1 MSATSRQVIGR
12 RFATISL
19 CVVMVGLWLLS
30 HLGRRDGSFVASPQQ
45 VQASAELSPVAP
57 ERPPAAAAPRTGSV
71 DSATSVAAA
80 SRSPAEI
87 TQLLQTLHQ
96 QHDYAAIGPLIVADR
111 RAAML
116 KLLRAIDDVLSAN
129 NELQDAARQ
138 AFGAAVTGIWDISVM
153 ENNIGPFSSRVAV
166 INQTFKGNTA
176 TVTLQEGDNVPL
188 ARVPFDWVGD
198 CWQYRP
204 EATPAQILPELG
216 TLAGILRELA
226 NSTRE
231 GASFDACFDAFTER
245 VFPQMRRI
253 MTASDDRPS
262 IVTEGDSAE

>member
-1 MSATSRQVIGR
+1 MLSLWFVSRLGKRDV
-12 RFATISL
+12 SL
-19 CVVMVGLWLLS
+19 
-30 HLGRRDGSFVASPQQ
+30 ASPQQ
-45 VQASAELSPVAP
+45 AQASAGRLPATPV
-57 ERPPAAAAPRTGSV
+57 PPAAAAAP
-71 DSATSVAAA
+71 

-87 TQLLQTLHQ
+87 AQLLQTLHQ

-116 KLLRAIDDVLSAN
+116 KLLIAVDDVLSAN
-129 NELQDAARQ
+129 QELQNAARQ
-138 AFGAAVTGIWDISVM
+138 AFGSAVTGMWDISAM
-153 ENNIGPFSSRVAV
+153 ENNLGPFSSRVAV

-204 EATPAQILPELG
+204 EAIPAQILPELG
-216 TLAGILRELA
+216 SLAGILRDLA
-226 NSTRE
+226 KSTRA
-231 GASFDACFDAFTER
+231 GAPFDTCFDAFTER

-253 MTASDDRPS
+253 MTASDAGPA
-262 IVTEGDSAE
+262 IVATGDSAD

>member
-1 MSATSRQVIGR
+1 
-12 RFATISL
+12 
-19 CVVMVGLWLLS
+19 MVGLWLLS

-45 VQASAELSPVAP
+45 VQASAELSPIAP
-57 ERPPAAAAPRTGSV
+57 VRPAAAAALRTGSV
-71 DSATSVAAA
+71 DSATSAAA
-80 SRSPAEI
+80 ALRSPAEI
-87 TQLLQTLHQ
+87 AGLLQSLHQ
-96 QHDYAAIGPLIVADR
+96 RHDYAAIGPLVVADR

-116 KLLRAIDDVLSAN
+116 KLLIAIDDVLSAN

-153 ENNIGPFSSRVAV
+153 ENNLGPFSSRVAV

-204 EATPAQILPELG
+204 EATPAQILPELD
-216 TLAGILRELA
+216 TLAGILRGLA
-226 NSTRE
+226 KSTRE
-231 GASFDACFDAFTER
+231 GASFDACFDAFTQR

-253 MTASDDRPS
+253 MTASDDRPAVVAS
-262 IVTEGDSAE
+262 SAPAD